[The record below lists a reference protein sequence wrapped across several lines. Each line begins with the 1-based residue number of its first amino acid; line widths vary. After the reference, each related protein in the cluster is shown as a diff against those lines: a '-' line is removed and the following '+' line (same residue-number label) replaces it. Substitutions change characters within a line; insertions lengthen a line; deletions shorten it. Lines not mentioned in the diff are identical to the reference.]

1 MGSDSFISIV
11 SIFISLYVIVL
22 SIIGTSRT
30 PVSEEVLKKNLD
42 KKILWSLA
50 FSIAIAIFTIIISAF
65 LPSFI
70 SEDKTVKLINAFLM
84 ISNLLFFTR
93 MFIVLFLLSMK
104 NMDAMAKEI
113 DDEKRNQTKTY
124 NLLNEIKILLSQ
136 KNKKK

>member
-30 PVSEEVLKKNLD
+30 PVSEEVLKKKLD
-42 KKILWSLA
+42 KKILRSLA
-50 FSIAIAIFTIIISAF
+50 FSIAMAVITIIISAL

-70 SEDKTVKLINAFLM
+70 TTDKTVRLINAFLM
-84 ISNLLFFTR
+84 IFNLLFFVY

-113 DDEKRNQTKTY
+113 DDEKKNQTKTY
-124 NLLNEIKILLSQ
+124 NLLNEIRILLSQ